1 MASLQ
6 LCGCIFIDIKPFV
19 LHVMP
24 EEEAYLC
31 PVRAMAEW
39 INASE
44 ITSGYVFRRMASGDR
59 ASQRDSPMVSIM
71 LLGSSEMPKSR
82 LYFLLRRPHNKP
94 LRFSVTIL
102 LMSALIQHLMGHT
115 HFAAEGANI

>member
-1 MASLQ
+1 
-6 LCGCIFIDIKPFV
+6 
-19 LHVMP
+19 MP

-71 LLGSSEMPKSR
+71 LLGSSESTVGATSELPKSR
-82 LYFLLRRPHNKP
+82 L
-94 LRFSVTIL
+94 
-102 LMSALIQHLMGHT
+102 
-115 HFAAEGANI
+115 HFYYIDLATSP